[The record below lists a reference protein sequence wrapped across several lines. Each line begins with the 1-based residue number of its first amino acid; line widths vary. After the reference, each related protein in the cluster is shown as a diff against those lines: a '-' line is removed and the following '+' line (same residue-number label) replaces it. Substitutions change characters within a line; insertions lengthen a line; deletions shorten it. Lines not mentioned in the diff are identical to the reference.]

1 MEVSLCPGAGSSP
14 LPSLLC
20 CRLTVAFVTAVN
32 LGQGFPDWE
41 APRFVK
47 DAAIDA
53 INDNHNQVR
62 RGATR
67 RGSLPH
73 ARFLTPAVVFAVE
86 TVLSS
91 PRPPDAAR

>member
-1 MEVSLCPGAGSSP
+1 MSLCSGAGSSP

-20 CRLTVAFVTAVN
+20 CGLTVAFIAAVN

-62 RGATR
+62 RHAKRQPTTQV
-67 RGSLPH
+67 LPH
-73 ARFLTPAVVFAVE
+73 APCRV
-86 TVLSS
+86 
-91 PRPPDAAR
+91 RC